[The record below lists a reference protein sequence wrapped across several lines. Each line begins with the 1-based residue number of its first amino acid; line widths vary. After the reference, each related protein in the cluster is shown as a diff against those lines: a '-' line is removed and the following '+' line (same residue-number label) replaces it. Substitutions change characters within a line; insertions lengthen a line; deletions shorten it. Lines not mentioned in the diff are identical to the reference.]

1 MGGGDNNPNSTSTIM
16 ASSNAPPSGTPSG
29 INNLGSNT
37 SSLVTT
43 TAPPIFTFQPSPR
56 VSTTTFNIP
65 AFGEYRSS
73 FGGFPAAAPFNDS
86 QTAPFTFTHPYPL
99 SGFGPLF
106 STSNPP
112 PNSTFTNPFTTQAA
126 AATNS
131 FSIPA
136 PPTTFTTTF
145 TFPTTTSSV
154 PTFDFSS
161 IPKPM
166 ESEEKAHQ
174 TPPLFQHT
182 FSFGGGLTSMAPPT
196 IHVCK
201 KCGEKSFWGEQWGSR
216 VAPYTPTLCC
226 DSNPGLLISLSAMTC
241 YNHKSHEELKWED
254 YQLQGKPQGQVA
266 PPPTNEFATFG
277 GVKPLFALPV
287 VILPV
292 MASSSSGAFNI
303 IP

>member
-16 ASSNAPPSGTPSG
+16 ASSNAPPSSTPSG

-43 TAPPIFTFQPSPR
+43 TAPPPPPIFTFQPTPR

-73 FGGFPAAAPFNDS
+73 FEGFPFNDS
-86 QTAPFTFTHPYPL
+86 QTAPFTFTHPSSS

-126 AATNS
+126 AAAATNS

-136 PPTTFTTTF
+136 PPTTFT
-145 TFPTTTSSV
+145 FPTTTSSL

-166 ESEEKAHQ
+166 ESEDKAHQ

-226 DSNPGLLISLSAMTC
+226 DSTNPGLLISLSAMTC
-241 YNHKSHEELKWED
+241 YKHKSHEELKWED
-254 YQLQGKPQGQVA
+254 YHLQGKPQGQVA

-287 VILPV
+287 VIL
-292 MASSSSGAFNI
+292 SGAFNI